1 LPSLDLLVW
10 VLCLI
15 VSALVVRHLG
25 RARAKSSHP
34 APAPAEDVF
43 ETAPIGYLE
52 IDDRGIV
59 RRANRQYANL
69 LGRTRQELVGKQ
81 CEELAPQAQRE
92 KYLEQMMRRL
102 SGQSRLAAY
111 QREYDRPDGSKV
123 ALEIHEEL
131 LTDSTGKVTGMRMA
145 AVDVTQR
152 KKSDEQAFQI
162 AAELRA
168 LFQAFPDFFI
178 RLDRDGKV
186 QDAKGGETSDP
197 FLAPEKFVG
206 RSLKDLLP
214 QDAVE
219 PFLQAQEQVKRTKR
233 LAIAE
238 FSVNTTHAPQTY
250 EMRLLELDWEWI
262 AIVRNITARKMDET
276 KLKEYAQELER
287 KNEEMETALI
297 TAREATQLK
306 GRFLATMSHE
316 IRTPLN
322 GVLGM
327 TDVLLETTL
336 KPEQQEYAE
345 TIKRSA
351 TSLLALINDIL
362 DLSRIEAGKLKIR
375 SIAFS
380 LKTLLDDTVSLFALQ
395 ARGKGLEFKLE
406 IAPNVPAAVV
416 SDPERLAQVLNNLLG
431 NAIKF
436 TAAGRIGLTA
446 ALIEDSD
453 DRSRVEFTVHD
464 TGIGIAAEDQTRIF
478 ERFTQADTS
487 NSRKYGGTGL
497 GLAISKELVEMLG
510 GEIGVESEPD
520 HGSKFW
526 FTVAL
531 GKAALADIKTEPA
544 ERKMVP
550 AENAPVPKSANNA
563 KTPAP
568 PSKPHIKLKIPAPAP
583 QAPAASAPKPAMP
596 TQPAEQKSGG
606 GLANLT
612 AAVRG
617 PSQRILLAE
626 DNEINKRI
634 TMRLLEKLGLAADAV
649 TNGREAVE
657 AVGKKNYGLILM
669 DCQMPEMDGFE
680 ATAVIRNSERNSRH
694 IPICAL
700 TANAMA
706 GDRERCL
713 AAGMDDYIAKPVSL
727 EKLQEAIDRWIP
739 RATAPVTQPSPSVV
753 GES

>member
-1 LPSLDLLVW
+1 MPSLELLVW

-15 VSALVVRHLG
+15 VLALVLRHVRRL
-25 RARAKSSHP
+25 RAQSGGSAS
-34 APAPAEDVF
+34 PAEDVF

-52 IDDRGIV
+52 IDQQGMV
-59 RRANRQYANL
+59 RRANRQYAKL
-69 LGRTRQELVGKQ
+69 LGRARLELVGKH
-81 CEELAPQAQRE
+81 CEELVPPAQRE
-92 KYLEQMMRRL
+92 KYLQQINRRM
-102 SGQSRLAAY
+102 SGEARLAPY
-111 QREYDRPDGSKV
+111 QMEHERPDGSKV

-131 LTDSTGKVTGMRMA
+131 LTDSSGQAAGMRMA

-162 AAELRA
+162 ATELRA
-168 LFQAFPDFFI
+168 LFQAFPDFFL
-178 RLDRDGKV
+178 RLDRDGKI

-206 RSLKDLLP
+206 RSLKELLP
-214 QDAVE
+214 ADAVE
-219 PFLQAQEQVKRTKR
+219 PFLQAQEQAKRTKR
-233 LAIAE
+233 MAIAE
-238 FSVNTTHAPQTY
+238 FSVSTTPAPQAY

-262 AIVRNITARKMDET
+262 AIVRNITARKIDET

-287 KNEEMETALI
+287 KNEEMEAALI

-327 TDVLLETTL
+327 TDLLLETAL
-336 KPEQQEYAE
+336 KAEQQEYAE

-362 DLSRIEAGKLKIR
+362 DLSRLEAGKLKIR
-375 SIAFS
+375 AVPFS
-380 LKTLLDDTVSLFALQ
+380 LKTLLDETVSLFALQ

-406 IAPNVPAAVV
+406 IATNVPGMVI
-416 SDPERLAQVLNNLLG
+416 SDSERLAQVLNNLLG

-446 ALIEDSD
+446 VLIGESD
-453 DRSRVEFTVHD
+453 DSSRVQFTVHD
-464 TGIGIAAEDQTRIF
+464 TGIGIAVEDQTRIF

-487 NSRKYGGTGL
+487 NTRKYGGTGL

-520 HGSKFW
+520 HGSRFW
-526 FTVAL
+526 FTVTL
-531 GKAALADIKTEPA
+531 GKVIGTEEGSA
-544 ERKMVP
+544 P
-550 AENAPVPKSANNA
+550 AENTNVSKTATSA

-568 PSKPHIKLKIPAPAP
+568 APKTHIKVKIPSPGQRAPAVSSAKLAE
-583 QAPAASAPKPAMP
+583 APAEHKRD
-596 TQPAEQKSGG
+596 

-612 AAVRG
+612 AAVG
-617 PSQRILLAE
+617 GHSQRILLAE
-626 DNEINKRI
+626 DNAINLRI
-634 TMRLLEKLGLAADAV
+634 TTRLLEKLGLAVDAV
-649 TNGREAVE
+649 TNGREAVD
-657 AVGKKNYGLILM
+657 AVTKKNYGLILM

-680 ATAVIRNSERNSRH
+680 ATAVIRNRERNSGH

-700 TANAMA
+700 TANAMP

-739 RATAPVTQPSPSVV
+739 RAASPATSPGVA
-753 GES
+753 GRS